1 MAEALLKGALMSAVN
16 LSEVA
21 AKLVDIGMAETEIR
35 DAIEPLGVEVVTFD
49 REAAVAAG
57 FLRRESRRAGL
68 SLGDRACLALGRE
81 RGLPVLTSD
90 TAWASLDFGAGPEIV
105 MLR

>member
-49 REAAVAAG
+49 GEAAVAAG
-57 FLRRESRRAGL
+57 LLRRESRRAGL

-90 TAWASLDFGAGPEIV
+90 TAWASLDLGAEPEIV